1 VGFIDYYEV
10 LEVSPN
16 ANSETIERVF
26 RYLAKRYHPDNLA
39 TGNRDRFDLV
49 LNAFD
54 TLRDTVKRVQY
65 DRDYDAHSSAAS
77 KLADEASDFE
87 GADLDAEMQ
96 SKLLALFYCKRRRDT
111 REPGLG
117 DAELAILL
125 KCPPE
130 RLDFHLWYLKEKK
143 WIARREDGLLAI
155 TADGVDRA
163 NGRHPTRHAER
174 LLTDQS

>member
-1 VGFIDYYEV
+1 MGFIDYYEV
-10 LEVSPN
+10 LEVSAN

-49 LNAFD
+49 LKAFD

-65 DRDYDAHSSAAS
+65 DREYAAHSSAAS
-77 KLADEASDFE
+77 ELADEASYFE
-87 GADLDAEMQ
+87 GADLDVEMQ
-96 SKLLALFYCKRRRDT
+96 SRLLALFYCKRRRDA

-117 DAELAILL
+117 DAELAILM

-143 WIARREDGLLAI
+143 WIARREDGLWAI

-163 NGRHPTRHAER
+163 NVKPAPREVER